1 VKNITVSLP
10 DDVYRNARV
19 KAAERDTSVSALVKQ
34 FLIGLAEEES
44 EFERRKRLQ
53 TEVLSTI
60 TGFEAGE
67 RLNRDEVQLQEFYVQ
82 AVRTSRPERL
92 SHKQA
97 SLLIE
102 AFLRFPVLETTVEL
116 ALAAVRSAQRF
127 GISYWHAAIIEA
139 ARILGCTVVLTED
152 LNDGQNYGGVRVENP
167 FRGG

>member
-1 VKNITVSLP
+1 MRFVDTNILLYAISTAP
-10 DDVYRNARV
+10 EKQQKARV
-19 KAAERDTSVSALVKQ
+19 ALMILDDEDLALSVQV
-34 FLIGLAEEES
+34 
-44 EFERRKRLQ
+44 
-53 TEVLSTI
+53 
-60 TGFEAGE
+60 
-67 RLNRDEVQLQEFYVQ
+67 LQEFYVQ

-92 SHKQA
+92 SHEQA